1 MKQIAD
7 PRHEGLLLEREREL
21 EIVQD
26 ALDRLADGP
35 GSTLL
40 IEGPA
45 GIGKTRLLAAA
56 TELGRQRE
64 VLVLA
69 ARAGQ
74 LEREMPFGVARQLL
88 EPIVEGAG
96 EAERSRLLAG
106 SAALS
111 LIAFGRGDS
120 DGSNAEVDR
129 FAPIHGLYWLLA
141 NLCDSQ
147 PVLIVID
154 DAHWADT
161 QSLGWLD
168 FLARRVADTPVLIL
182 AAARTGEADE
192 PVELEPLRLDAT
204 ELLRPSPL
212 SGPAVDELIAAEFG
226 SSPSGDFTEAC
237 SKATGGNPFLLTEV
251 LRTLQRTSIGPDTEA
266 ARQLASLGT
275 ESVAR
280 SVRLRL
286 QPFGAEAVSL
296 ARAIAVLGGA
306 PQLRHAS
313 AMAGVSEERAQDLC
327 DRLRDAEILAPG
339 HPIDFVHPLIRTTV
353 YRELSEESRSEAH
366 RQAAELLSATG
377 SAAREVAP
385 HLMACA
391 PNGDQWVVGQLRD
404 AARTAMSA
412 GAPDAAR
419 RYLERALAEPAQDE
433 VELTYELGRALWQ
446 ASPIEAPEV
455 LVSVA
460 ERAADPELHLQAL
473 QDAAWTYF
481 DSGNFERAVHW
492 LGRLVTST
500 PTHDDARLRAE
511 ASLFCVRTLDLG
523 PRPDHSAHIDAVVAN
538 TASTTPGELMVRQAQ
553 SFDRFVRCDPVEEV
567 VALAACFPPAPWTG
581 REAAGLEGQ
590 RFAHVIGPVPS
601 IACKVLAWSGQWD
614 VAREAAARGWEGG
627 QSSGLVHVV
636 SYREALL
643 AEIDCSA
650 GRLAD
655 SEAEARTAWDI
666 IRDVA
671 PVSIPALT
679 AVCDLLIT
687 LIARGHLDEAAE
699 LAKPW
704 DLSAPLS
711 VVPLAPPLLHIRGTL
726 RLARGELESG
736 AEDLTTAGDDIEEMG
751 MVNPA
756 AIPWRQEVVPA
767 LGALDRTAEARQ
779 IVSRGE
785 SLARAFGAPH
795 VIGAMLRARSSIEPK
810 RRAIQTLRES
820 VAALDENGPP
830 HELARS
836 QLELGAV
843 LRRDGQR
850 SESREP
856 LRNALELAHVSG
868 ADGLALRAREEL
880 AAAGSRPRSVFRT
893 GVDSL
898 TASEL
903 RTAKLAADGLGNV
916 EIAQRL
922 FVTRK
927 TVEKHLGNAYTK
939 LEIPSRNEL
948 AAALA
953 EPSSV

>member
-1 MKQIAD
+1 
-7 PRHEGLLLEREREL
+7 LLEREHEL
-21 EIVQD
+21 DIVQD

-64 VLVLA
+64 VVVLA
-69 ARAGQ
+69 ARGGQ

-212 SGPAVDELIAAEFG
+212 SGPAVNELIAAEFG
-226 SSPSGDFTEAC
+226 SSASDDFTEAC

-280 SVRLRL
+280 SVRARL

-377 SAAREVAP
+377 SGAREVAL

-391 PNGDQWVVGQLRD
+391 PNGDQWVAGQLRE
-404 AARTAMSA
+404 AARTAMRA

-419 RYLERALAEPAQDE
+419 RYLERALEEPAEEQ

-446 ASPIEAPEV
+446 ASPLEAPEV

-460 ERAADPELHLQAL
+460 ERATDPELHLQAL

-481 DSGNFERAVHW
+481 DSGNLERAVHW
-492 LGRLVTST
+492 LGRLVTSI
-500 PTHDDARLRAE
+500 PTQSEDARLRAE
-511 ASLFCVRTLDLG
+511 ASLFSVRTLDRG
-523 PRPDHSAHIDAVVAN
+523 PSPEHSAHIESVVAN
-538 TASTTPGELMVRQAQ
+538 TASTTPGGLMVRQAL
-553 SFDRFVRCDPVEEV
+553 SFDRFARCDPVDEV
-567 VALAACFPPAPWTG
+567 VALASCFPPPPWTG

-590 RFAHVIGPVPS
+590 RFALVIGPVPS
-601 IACKVLAWSGQWD
+601 IACKILAWSGQWD

-627 QSSGLVHVV
+627 QSSGLVHVA
-636 SYREALL
+636 SYREAQL

-687 LIARGHLDEAAE
+687 LIARGHLDEAGE

-704 DLSAPLS
+704 DLSAPFS
-711 VVPLAPPLLHIRGTL
+711 VVPLAPPLLHVRGTL

-736 AEDLTTAGDDIEEMG
+736 AEDLTTAGDDLEEMD
-751 MVNPA
+751 MRNPA

-767 LGALDRTAEARQ
+767 LGALDRTDEARR
-779 IVSRGE
+779 IVSEGE
-785 SLARAFGAPH
+785 RQARAFGAPH

-820 VAALDENGPP
+820 VTALSENGAP

-836 QLELGAV
+836 QLELGAA

-868 ADGLALRAREEL
+868 ADGLVLRARDEL
-880 AAAGSRPRSVFRT
+880 AAAGSRPRSIFRT

-903 RTAKLAADGLGNV
+903 RTAKLAAEGLGNV

-948 AAALA
+948 PAALA
-953 EPSSV
+953 EPSSVSQ